1 MKEWRETSAFWD
13 LQKPKGRFF
22 SCSELSS
29 LALDPVWV
37 EECPGSLQWRAS
49 CLQDQRAEAHCR
61 VEKGQRTDLQVTATT
76 PVPPGLWKMSTENAH
91 SEFRVQ
97 EGSTNCRG
105 SPHLVNNYSEP
116 SPPTSEPRQLWP
128 HDFCL

>member
-37 EECPGSLQWRAS
+37 EECPGSLQGEGGSSSRPGAPLLGLSFLPWQFQ
-49 CLQDQRAEAHCR
+49 C
-61 VEKGQRTDLQVTATT
+61 VQV
-76 PVPPGLWKMSTENAH
+76 
-91 SEFRVQ
+91 
-97 EGSTNCRG
+97 
-105 SPHLVNNYSEP
+105 
-116 SPPTSEPRQLWP
+116 
-128 HDFCL
+128 